1 MKKTI
6 FMYIEIILF
15 SVFVMCIIIL
25 GCNREYFLDNTQI
38 DTETVMTSE
47 EQSESSVHL
56 VNNTTSEII
65 WTEIIFVAKKVM
77 KLYLSEWVIYV
88 KKINRIP

>member
-25 GCNREYFLDNTQI
+25 GCNREYF
-38 DTETVMTSE
+38 
-47 EQSESSVHL
+47 
-56 VNNTTSEII
+56 
-65 WTEIIFVAKKVM
+65 WTIHRLIQ
-77 KLYLSEWVIYV
+77 KLS
-88 KKINRIP
+88 